1 MTWTVQV
8 EGEGED
14 LTIEIPDELMDA
26 MGWSVGDN
34 LKFEM
39 INNQVVISKVVDPTD
54 TVRALDGVNETSNTE

>member
-1 MTWTVQV
+1 MTWTVKV

-26 MGWSVGDN
+26 MGWSVGDD